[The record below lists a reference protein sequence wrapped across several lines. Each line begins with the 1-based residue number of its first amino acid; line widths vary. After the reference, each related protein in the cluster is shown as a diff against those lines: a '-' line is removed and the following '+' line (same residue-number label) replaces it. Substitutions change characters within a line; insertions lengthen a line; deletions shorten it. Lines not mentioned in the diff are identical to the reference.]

1 MYYCPFF
8 SLRAATILYGVL
20 RITLSVSEGTG
31 FRPNR
36 PLADAQGYSPPR
48 NATNGL
54 RLAAMRG
61 RLQPAAGFSPPKSAN
76 LAEIFGQWGTPP
88 LCKEQPLGCD
98 ISAPRQSPARA
109 GVCQRIDEFLKGI
122 FVYGPT
128 PDTTAPV
135 RCICR
140 RRASR
145 SAWSLRFQLHNIVRV
160 PSA

>member
-1 MYYCPFF
+1 PNRLVNPHDRHSCCRLPARSCPCTLGPRKNNFTFSHCTWPQMYYYPLS
-8 SLRAATILYGVL
+8 SLRAATISLGVF

-88 LCKEQPLGCD
+88 LCKEQPLVCD

-109 GVCQRIDEFLKGI
+109 GD
-122 FVYGPT
+122 
-128 PDTTAPV
+128 
-135 RCICR
+135 CR
-140 RRASR
+140 GAEM
-145 SAWSLRFQLHNIVRV
+145 
-160 PSA
+160 